1 MTVRDWAIVF
11 AVLFW
16 GALVVMACWALTKV
30 VGLLE
35 EATRDLRETTDRVL
49 PTLEQ
54 VTETAAGVNV
64 ELARID
70 TIVAGVQSIT
80 ATTDQLVGVVHA
92 TVSNPL
98 IKAAGFAAGTA
109 RTARA
114 ARRVKD

>member
-35 EATRDLRETTDRVL
+35 EATRDLRETTDRIL

-98 IKAAGFAAGTA
+98 IKAAAFAAGAT
-109 RTARA
+109 RA
-114 ARRVKD
+114 ARAGRRPDS